1 MNNFQN
7 SELFV
12 SMLKRIY
19 FLYLMSLRYFSRLFI
34 ATQNLTLITN
44 VQQYDCMYV
53 CIMMGVGGPH
63 SCYIKQKINFEKS

>member
-44 VQQYDCMYV
+44 VQQYDCMYYDG
-53 CIMMGVGGPH
+53 CGWATLLL
-63 SCYIKQKINFEKS
+63 YQTKNKF

>member
-53 CIMMGVGGPH
+53 L
-63 SCYIKQKINFEKS
+63 